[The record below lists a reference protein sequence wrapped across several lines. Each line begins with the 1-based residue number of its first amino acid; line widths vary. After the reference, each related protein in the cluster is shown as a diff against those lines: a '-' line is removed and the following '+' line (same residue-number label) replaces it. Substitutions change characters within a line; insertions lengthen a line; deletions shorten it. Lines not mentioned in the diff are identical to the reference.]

1 MGVRG
6 LFSFAENKFDCFES
20 TTLKD
25 TKLIIDGN
33 NLRFFLYK
41 RTKKRRCSFGG
52 EYLLY
57 FNATRD
63 YFNRYV
69 SICTCKLFYR
79 YSIFVSSFKRVILFC
94 NSSLICH
101 NIIPIV
107 IFDGSYE
114 DGKKKTTWKRT
125 REQLHSALRHN
136 PTHDS
141 IDSILPIFSKGR
153 YITFLK
159 LLLFCT
165 KRKFRNIAEF
175 FSFFKTTNANIN
187 YHNDKNSCSN
197 ANENAK

>member
-41 RTKKRRCSFGG
+41 RTKKRKCSFGG

-69 SICTCKLFYR
+69 SICTCKLFH
-79 YSIFVSSFKRVILFC
+79 SIQYLFLVLKGLFC
-94 NSSLICH
+94 FA
-101 NIIPIV
+101 IP
-107 IFDGSYE
+107 
-114 DGKKKTTWKRT
+114 
-125 REQLHSALRHN
+125 A
-136 PTHDS
+136 
-141 IDSILPIFSKGR
+141 
-153 YITFLK
+153 
-159 LLLFCT
+159 
-165 KRKFRNIAEF
+165 
-175 FSFFKTTNANIN
+175 
-187 YHNDKNSCSN
+187 
-197 ANENAK
+197 

>member
-41 RTKKRRCSFGG
+41 RTKKRKCSFGG

-69 SICTCKLFYR
+69 SICTCELFCSIQYLFIVLKGLFY
-79 YSIFVSSFKRVILFC
+79 FA
-94 NSSLICH
+94 
-101 NIIPIV
+101 IP
-107 IFDGSYE
+107 
-114 DGKKKTTWKRT
+114 
-125 REQLHSALRHN
+125 A
-136 PTHDS
+136 
-141 IDSILPIFSKGR
+141 
-153 YITFLK
+153 
-159 LLLFCT
+159 
-165 KRKFRNIAEF
+165 
-175 FSFFKTTNANIN
+175 
-187 YHNDKNSCSN
+187 
-197 ANENAK
+197 

>member
-41 RTKKRRCSFGG
+41 RTKKRKCSFGG

-69 SICTCKLFYR
+69 SFCTCKLFYR
-79 YSIFVSSFKRVILFC
+79 YSIFVYSFKRVILFC
-94 NSSLICH
+94 NFSLICH

-153 YITFLK
+153 YITFFK
-159 LLLFCT
+159 
-165 KRKFRNIAEF
+165 IAF
-175 FSFFKTTNANIN
+175 IL
-187 YHNDKNSCSN
+187 Y
-197 ANENAK
+197 

>member
-41 RTKKRRCSFGG
+41 RTKKRKCSFGG

-69 SICTCKLFYR
+69 SFCTCKLFYR
-79 YSIFVSSFKRVILFC
+79 YSIFVYSFKRVILFC
-94 NSSLICH
+94 NFSFICH

-153 YITFLK
+153 YITFFK
-159 LLLFCT
+159 
-165 KRKFRNIAEF
+165 IAF
-175 FSFFKTTNANIN
+175 IL
-187 YHNDKNSCSN
+187 Y
-197 ANENAK
+197 

>member
-69 SICTCKLFYR
+69 SICTCELFCSIQYLFIVLKGLFY
-79 YSIFVSSFKRVILFC
+79 FA
-94 NSSLICH
+94 
-101 NIIPIV
+101 IP
-107 IFDGSYE
+107 
-114 DGKKKTTWKRT
+114 
-125 REQLHSALRHN
+125 A
-136 PTHDS
+136 
-141 IDSILPIFSKGR
+141 
-153 YITFLK
+153 
-159 LLLFCT
+159 
-165 KRKFRNIAEF
+165 
-175 FSFFKTTNANIN
+175 
-187 YHNDKNSCSN
+187 
-197 ANENAK
+197 